1 MRKLM
6 ITVAPTGGMASKAQN
21 PRLPTQPDE
30 IAESVYHSFKE
41 GACIA
46 ALHARRPDDQ
56 ATCNSSIY
64 REINERIRA
73 RCNIVINNSTGG
85 GSSGDMLL
93 SRPDGLFESNFD
105 ERLKGCEAGAEMA
118 TFDGMTFVDVH
129 GGKEI
134 LVVTPPSR
142 CETLVKRI
150 IERGLKPEWEVF
162 APNHLLQDVARLIQ
176 KGYDKPPYYINMV
189 LGADKG
195 FQGAMPYSHDVLSA
209 MIAALP
215 PQSIF
220 CVSAIGPAQLP
231 ATTQAMLLGGHVRV
245 GLEDNNYYSRGE
257 LASNEQLVARARR
270 IATELGLEIATPAEA
285 RDMLGLQD
293 GTTIHAM
300 GRA

>member
-1 MRKLM
+1 MRTSKL
-6 ITVAPTGGMASKAQN
+6 IVTVAPTGGMASKEQN
-21 PRLPTQPDE
+21 HHLPTQPDE
-30 IAESVYHSFKE
+30 IAESVFRSFKE
-41 GACIA
+41 GASVA

-56 ATCNSSIY
+56 ATCNADIY
-64 REINERIRA
+64 RDINTRIREK
-73 RCNIVINNSTGG
+73 CDIIINNSTGG
-85 GSSGDMLL
+85 GSSGDMLIA
-93 SRPDGLFESNFD
+93 RPDGLFESSFD

-134 LVVTPPSR
+134 LVITPPSR
-142 CETLVKRI
+142 CETLVKRMI
-150 IERGLKPEWEVF
+150 DRGIKPEWEVF
-162 APNHLLQDVARLIQ
+162 APNHILQDVTRLIQ

-195 FQGAMPYSHDVLSA
+195 FQGAMPYSHDVLNA

-245 GLEDNNYYSRGE
+245 GLEDNNYYSKGQ
-257 LASNEQLVARARR
+257 LATNEQLVARTVR
-270 IATELGLEIATPAEA
+270 IASELGLEIACPREA
-285 RDMLGLQD
+285 RDILGLPQ
-293 GTTIHAM
+293 
-300 GRA
+300 R

>member
-1 MRKLM
+1 MV
-6 ITVAPTGGMASKAQN
+6 TVAPTGGMASKSQN
-21 PRLPTQPDE
+21 HNLPTQPAE
-30 IAESVYHSFKE
+30 IADSVFKSFQA

-56 ATCNSSIY
+56 ATCNADIY
-64 REINERIRA
+64 RDINSRIRDK
-73 RCNIVINNSTGG
+73 CDIVINNSTGG
-85 GSSGDMLL
+85 GASGDMLVP
-93 SRPDGLFESNFD
+93 RPDGLFESNFE

-118 TFDGMTFVDVH
+118 TFDGMTFVDIH

-134 LVVTPPSR
+134 LVITPPTR
-142 CETLVKRI
+142 CETLVKRM
-150 IERGLKPEWEVF
+150 IERGIKPEWEVF
-162 APNHLLQDVARLIQ
+162 APNHILQDVTRLIE

-195 FQGAMPYSHDVLSA
+195 FQGAMPYSHDILNA

-257 LASNEQLVARARR
+257 LATNEQLVARTVR
-270 IATELGLEIATPAEA
+270 IATELGLEIASASEA
-285 RDMLGLQD
+285 RDIIGLPQ
-293 GTTIHAM
+293 
-300 GRA
+300 RARVAA

>member
-1 MRKLM
+1 MSRLM
-6 ITVAPTGGMASKAQN
+6 ITVAPTGGMSSKSQN
-21 PRLPTQPDE
+21 PNLPTQPVE
-30 IAESVYHSFKE
+30 IAESVHRSYKA

-56 ATCNSSIY
+56 ATCNADIY
-64 REINERIRA
+64 RDINTRIRA
-73 RCNIVINNSTGG
+73 KCDIVINNSTGG
-85 GSSGDMLL
+85 GSSGDMLIA
-93 SRPDGLFESNFD
+93 RPDGLYESNFE

-142 CETLVKRI
+142 CETLVKRML
-150 IERGLKPEWEVF
+150 ERGIKPEWEVF
-162 APNHLLQDVARLIQ
+162 SPNHILQDVTRLIQ
-176 KGYDKPPYYINMV
+176 AGYDKPPYYINMV

-195 FQGAMPYSHDVLSA
+195 FQGAMPYSHDVLNT

-231 ATTQAMLLGGHVRV
+231 ATTQAMLLGGHIRV
-245 GLEDNNYYSRGE
+245 GLEDNNYYARGE
-257 LASNEQLVARARR
+257 LATNEQLVARAVR
-270 IATELGLEIATPAEA
+270 IATELGLEIASAAEA
-285 RDMLGLQD
+285 REMIGLP
-293 GTTIHAM
+293 APV
-300 GRA
+300 RAAG

>member
-1 MRKLM
+1 MPKLI

-21 PRLPTQPDE
+21 PNLPTQPAE
-30 IAESVYHSFKE
+30 IADSVYASFKE
-41 GACIA
+41 GAAIA

-56 ATCNSSIY
+56 ATCNADIY
-64 REINERIRA
+64 RDINTRIRA
-73 RCNIVINNSTGG
+73 KCDIVINNSTGG
-85 GSSGDMLL
+85 GSSGDMLIE
-93 SRPDGLFESNFD
+93 RPDGLYESSFE

-134 LVVTPPSR
+134 LVITPPSR
-142 CETLVKRI
+142 CETLVKRMI
-150 IERGLKPEWEVF
+150 DRGIKPEWEVF
-162 APNHLLQDVARLIQ
+162 APNHILQDVTRLIQ

-195 FQGAMPYSHDVLSA
+195 FQGAMPYSHDVLNA

-257 LASNEQLVARARR
+257 LATNEQLVARTRR
-270 IATELGLEIATPAEA
+270 IAAEQGLEIATPAEA
-285 RDMLGLQD
+285 RELLGLPQ
-293 GTTIHAM
+293 
-300 GRA
+300 RATVSVPELA